1 MKLILIIG
9 AGSFIGGVARYLL
22 GQWVQ
27 AKAAATFPYGTLAVN
42 VLGCLAIGLVLGWS
56 VRNSPPVEWRFFLA
70 TGFCGGFT
78 TFSTFSNE
86 TLALLREGQTAAASA
101 YVVASLALGLLATW
115 VGISVFRLF

>member
-27 AKAAATFPYGTLAVN
+27 AKAATAFPYGTLAVN

-56 VRNSPPVEWRFFLA
+56 VRHSPPVEWRFFLA